1 MDMTSRNRLDDARRR
16 RLLMAWAAAH
26 ASALA
31 ACGGATTAPT
41 ANPPEPEPTP
51 APPPAPS
58 PPPVTDGL
66 GGSPIELPAAY
77 TGPLPPWLASLPL
90 WRWSAVPGTALSSV
104 DPNPRP
110 AGITG
115 PRSKIDAWCGAGLK
129 RSGSVYLIAAAG
141 GHADYAG
148 NEVDALALN
157 TDRPAWSQLRPP
169 SAPEDVIDQAQFYLD
184 KRPAAAHTYYATQFI
199 DALDRLMVIG
209 SPGLNNSAV
218 PKPPA
223 QYPYMGKARSFSF
236 DMARGDWDDPDFVAS
251 YPGSGDHHGCL
262 CARHPWSGDIYYSR
276 NYRDG
281 WYRWTRSANRWD
293 KLAGVTRSPWYAG
306 TAVDPRRNR
315 MLIAGGYSPA
325 LAEMRLLSGAPAGI
339 AFSGPAAG
347 MLHAVVNYPGVVY
360 DEALD
365 CYFVVHNS
373 GGQIR
378 MLRVNAETAYVD
390 EAPIEGSLPPSRAN
404 GMHNAA
410 QYVPELRGIVLAYRH
425 DADVLFLRTSA

>member
-1 MDMTSRNRLDDARRR
+1 MTSRNRLDDARRR

-66 GGSPIELPAAY
+66 GGSPIEVPAAY
-77 TGPLPPWLASLPL
+77 TGPLPTWLASLPL
-90 WRWSAVPGTALSSV
+90 WRWSAIPGTALSSV
-104 DPNPRP
+104 DPTPRP
-110 AGITG
+110 GGITG

-157 TDRPAWSQLRPP
+157 TERPAWTQLR
-169 SAPEDVIDQAQFYLD
+169 APTANESIIDQAQFYLD
-184 KRPAAAHTYYATQFI
+184 KRPAATHTYYATQFI
-199 DALDRLMVIG
+199 DALDRLIVVG
-209 SPGLNNSAV
+209 SSGLGDPSFPA
-218 PKPPA
+218 PPP
-223 QYPYMGKARSFSF
+223 QFPYMGNARAFSF
-236 DMARGDWDDPDFVAS
+236 DMRRNEWDDPDHIAH
-251 YPGSGDHHGCL
+251 YPGRGDYIACL

-276 NYRDG
+276 NSSDG

-378 MLRVNAETAYVD
+378 MLRVNAETANVD